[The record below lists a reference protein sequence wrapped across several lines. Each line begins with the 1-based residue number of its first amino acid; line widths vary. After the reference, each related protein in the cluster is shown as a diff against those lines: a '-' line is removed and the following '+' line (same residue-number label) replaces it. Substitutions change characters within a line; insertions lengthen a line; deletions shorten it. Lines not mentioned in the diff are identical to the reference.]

1 MVQICQKVRE
11 YADKNDAIA
20 RISESKILIYP
31 ILGSEFAEIME
42 NLVEKETY
50 QANKNLAGYSMRKNA
65 PQKIMFQKEEVIS
78 EYITF
83 LSKSPAPV
91 FEPEP

>member
-1 MVQICQKVRE
+1 VRE

-20 RISESKILIYP
+20 RISES
-31 ILGSEFAEIME
+31 SEFAEIME

-65 PQKIMFQKEEVIS
+65 PQKIMFQKE
-78 EYITF
+78 
-83 LSKSPAPV
+83 
-91 FEPEP
+91 